1 MAEKYLRDA
10 LLKVEAVCKGGGEEM
25 VRSKCKLVS
34 TIILQVS
41 PCMADKWESLL
52 SNLGHTYRKL
62 RRLNSFFL
70 FIYVLILEDVFLGM
84 MKLYRFTCKHWF

>member
-25 VRSKCKLVS
+25 VRSKCKLVF
-34 TIILQVS
+34 TILLQVS

-62 RRLNSFFL
+62 RRFNFFFL
-70 FIYVLILEDVFLGM
+70 IHVLIIEDVF
-84 MKLYRFTCKHWF
+84 

>member
-34 TIILQVS
+34 TIPLQVS
-41 PCMADKWESLL
+41 PCMVDKWESLL

-62 RRLNSFFL
+62 RRFNFFL
-70 FIYVLILEDVFLGM
+70 FIHVLNTEDAFLGM
-84 MKLYRFTCKHWF
+84 MKLYRFTSKHWC